1 MNSIS
6 FDNIYLIFL
15 AIPLI
20 VIFTVPFL
28 LAIRKENRN
37 PHNIASY
44 VIHIVMAVV
53 IAFAATSPTVTKVV
67 TSTEVYV
74 VADVSYSTHKNLD
87 TIDNFIRALKL
98 PSNSTLGLIA
108 FAREPQLISELGDPA
123 NVGSVKQATLD
134 TTLDTD
140 GTDIVGALDY
150 AGGMFG
156 EGSIKRIV
164 LITDGRE
171 TDMRDPYALKNT
183 IDRLAAK
190 GVKVDAIYLDDNLPQ
205 GSEEVQISYVEHT
218 KHTYKGSDQSVR
230 AVVQSGT
237 ETGAV
242 LTLTRN
248 GNLVNSR
255 TVSLSSGINSLTFDL
270 DTSEVGDF
278 DYKLSIKCDKDTSN
292 LNNECSFTQTVSDG
306 LKILFITEDWDECTA
321 AVDRYGGKV
330 TLDIYEN
337 DRSNSINSF
346 AKQSYIK
353 AHEGIEGLSINKDT
367 TAIPFSIEELCEYDE
382 IILSNADIMSFDNH
396 TEFVQS
402 VDMAVSL
409 YGKSFVTMGN
419 LGIQS
424 RSYAELKQLEDML
437 PVRFGNNDHA
447 PRIFTL
453 IIDSSRSMESLSH
466 LIVAKQVSKA
476 LVELLEPADK
486 LCIITF
492 ANDVCM
498 GLPPTPISEFEN
510 GEIDNIIDEID
521 VRQGTLIGSGMKK
534 AYEFLNGLESSD
546 KQVML
551 ITDGLTYASEP
562 DDAYSVAGQMYDAG
576 IVTSV
581 FDVGRQ
587 GDKQDGSEGNDDSV
601 AMQAKN
607 MLKRIATAG
616 HGNYYYSNNLESM
629 DEVTFGKI
637 SDALTE
643 SVVQS
648 ESKVTAER
656 RTDAILEGIITD
668 KEGNF
673 VQIPNISG
681 YVVGTAKASANTVLS
696 VEHVRTNSTLQR
708 PLYTYWQYG
717 NGKVSCFTSSFG
729 GEWIE
734 NWMREG
740 VAEVFFNNVLD
751 TGIPNE
757 KHSVPFIT
765 EVIDNG
771 DHSTVEVDPGKI
783 RFGAQVKLEVVA
795 PNGTQTEEY
804 MTFNASYFS
813 ADIETR
819 TVGRY
824 EFTITLEY
832 NGASYVD
839 KETFYVDFSAEH
851 DEFAVYDITTLNGAM
866 AGKGTVSED
875 GTLDLHNEEDEVGKI
890 SYALAMPLFIAVAV
904 LFLIDVIIRKLK
916 WEDIVSFFR
925 TNKRAG
931 GKEK

>member
-1 MNSIS
+1 MNSII
-6 FDNIYLIFL
+6 FDNIYLFFL

-20 VIFTVPFL
+20 VLCTVPFV

-37 PHNIASY
+37 WHNIASY
-44 VIHIVMAVV
+44 VIHLVMAVV
-53 IAFAATSPTVTKVV
+53 IAFAATSPTVTMVV

-74 VADVSYSTHKNLD
+74 LADVSYSANKNLD
-87 TIDNFIRALKL
+87 TIDNYIRNLKL

-108 FAREPQLISELGDPA
+108 FARDCQLISELGDPTK
-123 NVGSVKQATLD
+123 VGSVKQATLD
-134 TTLDTD
+134 AD

-150 AGGMFG
+150 AGGLFG
-156 EGSIKRIV
+156 DGAIKRIV

-171 TDMRDPYALKNT
+171 TDTRDPYALKNT
-183 IDRLAAK
+183 IDSLAAK
-190 GVKVDAIYLDDNLPQ
+190 GVKVDAIYLNDNLVQ

-218 KHTYKGSDQSVR
+218 KHAYKDSAQSVR

-242 LTLTRN
+242 LTLTRD
-248 GNLVNSR
+248 GSVVNRR
-255 TVSLSSGINSLTFDL
+255 TVSLSSGLNNITFDL
-270 DTSEVGDF
+270 ETTTVGNF
-278 DYKLSIKCDKDTSN
+278 DYKLSIECDKDTSN
-292 LNNECSFTQTVSDG
+292 LNNECSFTQSVTDE
-306 LKILFITEDWDECTA
+306 LKILFITEDWNECTA

-337 DRSNSINSF
+337 DQSGNINSY
-346 AKQSYIK
+346 AKNRYIQE
-353 AHEGIEGLSINKDT
+353 HSNIEGLTIHRDT
-367 TAIPFSIEELCEYDE
+367 TAIPFSIEDLCAYDE
-382 IILSNADIMSFDNH
+382 IILSNADIMTLNNY
-396 TEFVQS
+396 TEFVRS

-424 RSYAELKQLEDML
+424 RGYSELKQLEDML
-437 PVRFGNNDHA
+437 PVKFGNNDHD
-447 PRIFTL
+447 PRIFT
-453 IIDSSRSMESLSH
+453 IIVDASRSMESLSH

-476 LVELLEPADK
+476 LVGLLNPDDK

-492 ANDVCM
+492 ANDVRM
-498 GLPPTPISEFEN
+498 GLPPTPISDFEN
-510 GEIDNIIDEID
+510 GQIDEMIDEID

-534 AYEFLNGLESSD
+534 AYEFLSGLESSD

-562 DDAYSVAGQMYDAG
+562 DDAYSVAGQMYDEG

-587 GDKQDGSEGNDDSV
+587 GDKQDGSENNDDSV

-607 MLKRIATAG
+607 LLKRIATAG

-629 DEVTFGKI
+629 DEVTFGEI
-637 SDALTE
+637 SDSITE

-656 RTDAILEGIITD
+656 RTDAVLEGIITD
-668 KEGNF
+668 ENGNF

-696 VEHVRTNSTLQR
+696 VEHVKTNSTLQR
-708 PLYTYWQYG
+708 PLYTYWKYG

-729 GEWIE
+729 GEWIQ
-734 NWMREG
+734 NWKNEG
-740 VAEVFFNNVLD
+740 VSEVFFDNVLN

-757 KHSVPFIT
+757 KHSVPFIA

-771 DHSTVEVDPGKI
+771 DYATLEVNPGKI
-783 RFGAQVKLEVVA
+783 RFGAKVKLEVVA
-795 PNGTQTEEY
+795 PDGTQSEEY
-804 MTFNASYFS
+804 MNFNSSYFS
-813 ADIETR
+813 ADIETK
-819 TVGRY
+819 TVGKY
-824 EFTITLEY
+824 EYTATLEY
-832 NGASYVD
+832 NGSSYVN
-839 KETFYVDFSAEH
+839 KEVFYVDFPAEY
-851 DEFAVYDITTLNGAM
+851 DEFAVYDVTTLNGVIAS
-866 AGKGTVSED
+866 KGTVSED

-890 SYALAMPLFIAVAV
+890 SYALAMPLYIAAAL

-916 WEDIVSFFR
+916 WEDIVSFFG
-925 TNKRAG
+925 TNRREG
-931 GKEK
+931 GKKK